1 MSEMRLCHHV
11 AEVMA
16 LPSRKQ
22 RREAL
27 GRLPLHLQ
35 RLVRSEVERLWR
47 MRHRRRERRS

>member
-1 MSEMRLCHHV
+1 MSDKRLCHHV

-16 LPSRKQ
+16 LQSLKQ

-35 RLVRSEVERLWR
+35 PQVRSEVERLWR
-47 MRHRRRERRS
+47 MRHRRRERKS

>member
-1 MSEMRLCHHV
+1 MSQMRLCHHV

-16 LPSRKQ
+16 LQSRRQ

-35 RLVRSEVERLWR
+35 RQVRSEVERLWR
-47 MRHRRRERRS
+47 MRHRMRESKS

>member
-16 LPSRKQ
+16 LQSRNQ

-35 RLVRSEVERLWR
+35 RQVRSEVERLWR
-47 MRHRRRERRS
+47 TRHRQREHRS